1 MAEKVGWK
9 GIGKAGDGLRNK
21 AYWEEWLRRNADSF
35 RSKAADIHDWYR
47 LAGVSKGERRMFRA
61 AMKSAGERGGR
72 RGKGKLARPR
82 PLEERGKAETPHGTA
97 VPRSGAERDGPV
109 REGRLRFTREGR
121 PLVIPDSRDEPAIRV
136 PGHAL
141 SGAWPKDRVR
151 VRLER
156 RRGGAPP
163 SGRIVQ
169 VVERGI
175 RTFVG
180 RYSPV
185 GARDFVRFRD
195 READLHLPVSLPH
208 DTQPAPG
215 DLVVAEVDRYP
226 GRGEEG
232 HARVVRVLGKDH
244 DMDTIFLAV
253 ACARDLPVEFSDGAL
268 RDAEEIP
275 QTVRF
280 PAGRHTEGAATEM
293 LERIDQRD
301 LPFVTIDG
309 EDARDFDDAVCLVQ
323 ERGRT
328 RLLVA
333 IADVSLY
340 VAVGSQVDRDAYARG
355 TSVYFPDRAVP
366 MLPPALSEGVCSLKP
381 GVNRLTMTVEI
392 PLDPQ
397 GRPGRASFYPSAIR
411 SRVRL
416 TYDDVHDFL
425 SGGERSAGRGGITSE
440 IGKMLRRMETAAGR
454 LTLARSDR
462 GALDFDLPEAKI
474 VVENGFPAK
483 VVAYPRW
490 ESHRLIEEFM
500 LLANTAVAEFL
511 SEKGFPFL
519 SRIHEPP
526 AEDRMEE
533 FEDAAARLL
542 RRAKVTERRDVS
554 SRLQAWAEA
563 ARGGKYEKYIN
574 MLLLRSLMLA
584 RYGPEQAGHFGLAL
598 SQYTHF
604 TSPIRRYPDL
614 VVHRVLKAALGEKG
628 LSAYAAALK
637 ENVSEI
643 GMHLSARERAAMD
656 AERDVEQR
664 AKALHL
670 SKRVGET
677 FTGVISSVVRFGFF
691 VELAEC
697 FSEGF
702 VHISTLRD
710 DDYRY
715 SVERG
720 EWHGALRKTR
730 FSLGDRL
737 RVRVRRADVDRGE
750 IDLVFIEKLPDT
762 A

>member
-1 MAEKVGWK
+1 M
-9 GIGKAGDGLRNK
+9 RNK
-21 AYWEEWLRRNADSF
+21 AYWEEWLRRNADAF
-35 RSKAADIHDWYR
+35 RSKASGIRDWYR

-61 AMKSAGERGGR
+61 ALKSMGDTGR
-72 RGKGKLARPR
+72 RGKGKFTRGRPEGEGGQAVTPYGAPSSR
-82 PLEERGKAETPHGTA
+82 NREEGGGT
-97 VPRSGAERDGPV
+97 V

-121 PLVIPDSRDEPAIRV
+121 PLVIPDSPDEPAIRV

-163 SGRIVQ
+163 TGRIVQ

-175 RTFVG
+175 RIFVG

-185 GARDFVRFRD
+185 GDRDFVRFRD
-195 READLHLPVSLPH
+195 READLHLPVSVQ
-208 DTQPAPG
+208 DEARPAPG
-215 DLVVAEVDRYP
+215 DLVVAEIDRYP
-226 GRGEEG
+226 GRGDEG
-232 HARVVRVLGKDH
+232 HARIVRVLGPDH
-244 DMDTIFLAV
+244 SMETIFLAV
-253 ACARDLPVEFSDGAL
+253 TTARDLPVEFKDETVREAQ
-268 RDAEEIP
+268 AIP

-280 PAGRHTEGAATEM
+280 PDNYQSPSG
-293 LERIDQRD
+293 LKRIDQRD

-309 EDARDFDDAVCLVQ
+309 EDARDFDDAVCLVR
-323 ERGRT
+323 EGGRT

-333 IADVSLY
+333 IADVSRY
-340 VAVGSQVDRDAYARG
+340 VTVGSQLDRDAYGRG

-381 GVNRLTMTVEI
+381 GVNRLTVTVDI
-392 PLDPQ
+392 PLDQ
-397 GRPGRASFYPSAIR
+397 HGRPGKASFYPSVIR
-411 SRVRL
+411 SRGRL
-416 TYDDVHDFL
+416 TYGGVHRFL
-425 SGGERSAGRGGITSE
+425 SGDGERAGSGGIAPE
-440 IGKMLRRMETAAGR
+440 IGKMLRQMEVVAGR
-454 LTLARSDR
+454 LTLARADR
-462 GALDFDLPEAKI
+462 GALDFDLPEAKV
-474 VVENGFPAK
+474 VVEDGFPVK
-483 VVAYPRW
+483 VEAYPRW
-490 ESHRLIEEFM
+490 ESHRIIEEFM
-500 LLANTAVAEFL
+500 LLANAAVAEYL
-511 SEKGFPFL
+511 SGKGFPFL

-526 AEDRMEE
+526 AEDRMEV
-533 FEDAAARLL
+533 FEEAAARLL
-542 RRAKVTERRDVS
+542 RRTKVTERRDVS
-554 SRLQAWAEA
+554 SRLQAWAKA
-563 ARGGKYEKYIN
+563 ARGGKYEKHIN

-598 SQYTHF
+598 SQYAHF

-628 LSAYAAALK
+628 MSAYAAAL
-637 ENVSEI
+637 EQSGTEI
-643 GMHLSARERAAMD
+643 GRHLSARERAAMD
-656 AERDVEQR
+656 AERDVMQR

-677 FTGVISSVVRFGFF
+677 FSGVISSVVGFGFF
-691 VELAEC
+691 VELEEC
-697 FSEGF
+697 FAEGC

-720 EWHGALRKTR
+720 EWHGAMRKTR

-737 RVRVRRADVDRGE
+737 RVRLRRADVDRGE

-762 A
+762 T